1 MTVRVPS
8 TSNKDRGVILLLG
21 LLKGLLDANERD
33 VRRIRKVVDR
43 INGFEEAMK
52 ACSHDELRGKTD
64 LFRERLA
71 QGETLDDLLPEAF
84 AAVREASRRTLK
96 LRHYD
101 VQMIGGIVLHQGRIS
116 EMKTGEGKTLV
127 ATSPVYLNALSGKGV
142 HVVTVNDYLAKRDA
156 RWMAPIY
163 HLLGLSVGIINHDS
177 AYLYDPTVEIE
188 DEGLNRLRLVHRSEA
203 YRADIT
209 YGTNNEFGFDY
220 LRDNM
225 VMSLEQR
232 VQRELNY
239 AIVDEVDSILIDEA
253 RTPLIISGRGT
264 KSTDLYERFA
274 KVAKELRKD
283 VHYSVEEKAKSA
295 PLTEEGVARVE
306 QVLGIENLF
315 DPEHME
321 LAHHMN
327 NALRA
332 KECYRNEI
340 EYVIRDGEIVIVD
353 EFTGRLMFG
362 RRYSDGLHQAI
373 EAKEGVKVRQE
384 DQTLATITFQ
394 NYFKLYSKLAGMTGT
409 AATEERE
416 FREIYNLDVLVIP
429 TNVPVQRQDLSDL
442 VYKDEDV
449 KFRAVLADIEE
460 RHALGQPILVGTR
473 SIEKSEYL
481 SMLLKRKGILH
492 NVLNAKYHEREA
504 QIIAQAGRVGAVT
517 IATNM
522 AGRGVDIKLGGD
534 PPVPEEEQKVKELGG
549 LYILGTERHES
560 RRIDNQLR
568 GRAGRQGDPG
578 ASRFYV
584 GLDDELMRLF
594 GSDRIKNWMEKL
606 GVEDDVPIEH
616 SWITKGIENAQQK
629 VEGHHFDIRKNVL
642 QYDDT
647 MNEQRRIIYEER
659 SRILRGEE
667 LKPHILGFVGEITD
681 DLLHEF
687 ASTEVQPA
695 EWDLEG
701 LANALNEQ
709 FTPPSPMKSGDL
721 AGATVD
727 EMRDLVMNRATEV
740 YDAKEARLGSELMR
754 ELEKVALLRTLDE
767 KWIEHLSNIDMLR
780 EGIGLRGY
788 GQKDPRIEFIREA
801 FEEFEGL
808 KRRIRD
814 DTVQF
819 LYRVE
824 VRMGERVEQRE
835 TMQVT
840 RTNRDDSGRGT
851 TVKRSG
857 AKLGRNDPC
866 WCGSGKKWKKCHYP
880 ELR

>member
-1 MTVRVPS
+1 M
-8 TSNKDRGVILLLG
+8 LG
-21 LLKGLLDANERD
+21 LLKGLLDSNERD
-33 VRRIRKVVDR
+33 VRRLRKIVDR
-43 INGFEEAMK
+43 VNGFEPAMQ
-52 ACSHDELRGKTD
+52 ACSHDELRARTD
-64 LFRERLA
+64 VFRERLA
-71 QGETLDDLLPEAF
+71 KGETLDDILPEAF
-84 AAVREASRRTLK
+84 AAVREAARRTLK

-127 ATSPVYLNALSGKGV
+127 ATCPVYLNALSGRGV

-163 HLLGLSVGIINHDS
+163 HLLGLSVGIINHDT
-177 AYLYDPTVEIE
+177 AYLYDPTVEVE
-188 DEGLNRLRLVHRSEA
+188 DDSLNRLRPVHRREA
-203 YRADIT
+203 YQADIT

-225 VMSLEQR
+225 VMALEQR
-232 VQRELNY
+232 VQRELNF

-264 KSTDLYERFA
+264 ESTDLYERFA
-274 KVAKELRKD
+274 KVARELRKD

-306 QVLGIENLF
+306 QILGIENLF

-321 LAHHMN
+321 LAHHIN

-340 EYVIRDGEIVIVD
+340 EYVIKNGEIVIVD

-394 NYFKLYSKLAGMTGT
+394 NYFKLYAKLAGMTGT

-416 FREIYNLDVLVIP
+416 FREIYNLDVVIIP
-429 TNVPVQRQDLSDL
+429 TNVPVVRQDLSDL
-442 VYKDEDV
+442 VYKDEDA
-449 KFRAVLADIEE
+449 KFRAVVADIEE
-460 RHALGQPILVGTR
+460 RHAKGQPILVGTR

-481 SMLLKRKGILH
+481 SAILKRKGIPH
-492 NVLNAKYHEREA
+492 NVLNAKYHEKEA
-504 QIIAQAGRVGAVT
+504 QIIAQAGRVGGVT

-534 PPVPEEEQKVKELGG
+534 PPEPTEEQQVKQLGG

-568 GRAGRQGDPG
+568 GRSGRQGDPG

-594 GSDRIKNWMEKL
+594 GSDRIKGWMERL

-616 SWITKGIENAQQK
+616 SWITRGIENAQQK

-647 MNEQRRIIYEER
+647 MNVQRQIIYEQR
-659 SRILRGEE
+659 DRILRGEE
-667 LKPHILGFVGEITD
+667 LKPHILGFVREIAD
-681 DLLHEF
+681 DLLGEY
-687 ASTEVQPA
+687 ASSEVSPG

-701 LANALNEQ
+701 LVHALNEQ
-709 FTPPSPMKSGDL
+709 FALASPLQVEQLRGS
-721 AGATVD
+721 TVPA
-727 EMRDLVMNRATEV
+727 MREV
-740 YDAKEARLGSELMR
+740 ILGQVEGVYEAKEERLGPDLMR

-767 KWIEHLSNIDMLR
+767 KWIEHLGNIDMLK

-788 GQKDPRIEFIREA
+788 GQKDPRIEFRREA

-814 DTVQF
+814 DSVQF
-819 LYRVE
+819 LFRVE
-824 VRMGERVEQRE
+824 VRIGEHVEHRE
-835 TMQVT
+835 TMHVT

-851 TVKRSG
+851 TVKRVG

-880 ELR
+880 EEH

>member
-1 MTVRVPS
+1 V
-8 TSNKDRGVILLLG
+8 
-21 LLKGLLDANERD
+21 
-33 VRRIRKVVDR
+33 
-43 INGFEEAMK
+43 
-52 ACSHDELRGKTD
+52 EL
-64 LFRERLA
+64 E
-71 QGETLDDLLPEAF
+71 DD
-84 AAVREASRRTLK
+84 S
-96 LRHYD
+96 
-101 VQMIGGIVLHQGRIS
+101 
-116 EMKTGEGKTLV
+116 
-127 ATSPVYLNALSGKGV
+127 
-142 HVVTVNDYLAKRDA
+142 
-156 RWMAPIY
+156 
-163 HLLGLSVGIINHDS
+163 
-177 AYLYDPTVEIE
+177 
-188 DEGLNRLRLVHRSEA
+188 LNRLRPVHRAEA

-225 VMSLEQR
+225 VMALEHR

-264 KSTDLYERFA
+264 DSTDQYDRFA
-274 KVAKELRKD
+274 KVVRDLRKD

-306 QVLGIENLF
+306 QILGIENLF

-321 LAHHMN
+321 LAHHVN

-340 EYVIRDGEIVIVD
+340 EYVVKNGEIVIVD

-394 NYFKLYSKLAGMTGT
+394 NYFKLYTKLAGMTGT
-409 AATEERE
+409 AVTEERE
-416 FREIYNLDVLVIP
+416 FREIYNLDVVVIP
-429 TNVPVQRQDLSDL
+429 TNVPVVRQDLSDL
-442 VYKDEDV
+442 VYKDEEA
-449 KFRAVLADIEE
+449 KFRAVVADIEE
-460 RHALGQPILVGTR
+460 RHGQGQPILVGTR
-473 SIEKSEYL
+473 SIEKSEFL
-481 SMLLKRKGILH
+481 AMILKRKGIPH
-492 NVLNAKYHEREA
+492 NVLNAKYHEKEA
-504 QIIAQAGRVGAVT
+504 QIIAQAGRVGGVT

-534 PPVPEEEQKVKELGG
+534 PADPAEEQRVKELGG

-594 GSDRIKNWMEKL
+594 GSDRIKTWMERL

-647 MNEQRRIIYEER
+647 MNVQRQIIYEQR
-659 SRILRGEE
+659 DRILRGEE
-667 LKPHILGFVGEITD
+667 LKPHILGFVGEITE
-681 DLLHEF
+681 DLLGEY
-687 ASTEVQPA
+687 ASGEVSPS

-701 LANALNEQ
+701 LARAVNEQ
-709 FTPPSPMKSGDL
+709 FAL
-721 AGATVD
+721 AAPVQPREFEGLTVAA
-727 EMRDLVMNRATEV
+727 MREAILAKVEGV
-740 YDAKEARLGSELMR
+740 YLAKEQHLGPELMR

-767 KWIEHLSNIDMLR
+767 KWIEHLGNIDMLR

-788 GQKDPRIEFIREA
+788 GQKDPRIEFRREA

-814 DTVQF
+814 DSVQF
-819 LYRVE
+819 LLRVE

-835 TMQVT
+835 TMHVT

-851 TVKRSG
+851 TVKRVG
-857 AKLGRNDPC
+857 VKLGRNDPC

-880 ELR
+880 EER